1 MSEKKELKINLT
13 TLLLIISILVII
25 IMGMFI
31 FKLTNE
37 NAKYEDEISNLNSD
51 TGNINSQSNDASI
64 NNFGENKPTDN
75 STKYQ
80 ISGEY
85 IKENA
90 RGDEPFYT
98 FSSNNTVTFGALWK
112 CTGTYK
118 IENDTIKISFT
129 SAVDP
134 DGKKISVKDCD
145 VNESVELSIINESK
159 LKNNS
164 NESTYSK

>member
-159 LKNNS
+159 LKNKS